1 MAKSYTKK
9 TTPSRRQR
17 QVGNST
23 RRARLCRTTQV
34 MLRVTSE
41 EKRMM
46 IHGAALD
53 GDSLSTW
60 LRRLALRRVKQLKLT
75 VR

>member
-1 MAKSYTKK
+1 MPKSKK
-9 TTPSRRQR
+9 KKPVRSRRKQ
-17 QVGNST
+17 GSKSK
-23 RRARLCRTTQV
+23 RRAGLYRTTQV

-46 IHGAALD
+46 IRGAARD

-60 LRRLALRRVKQLKLT
+60 LRRLALRRVKQLRLT
-75 VR
+75 LR